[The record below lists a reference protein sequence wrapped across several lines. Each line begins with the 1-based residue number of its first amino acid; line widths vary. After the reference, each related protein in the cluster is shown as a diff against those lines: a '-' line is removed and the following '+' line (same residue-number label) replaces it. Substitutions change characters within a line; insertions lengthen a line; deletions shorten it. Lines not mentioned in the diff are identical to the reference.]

1 MTLNSAMALILR
13 YFIEF
18 VYDVVVKK
26 FTFAISSP
34 DKINFLLGPGIN
46 VYKFTRAR
54 STFLYDTEV
63 IWRKEKVI
71 RL

>member
-1 MTLNSAMALILR
+1 MTLNVAIALILR
-13 YFIEF
+13 YFTEF
-18 VYDVVVKK
+18 VYDVVAKK
-26 FTFAISSP
+26 FTIS
-34 DKINFLLGPGIN
+34 FLSGLGIN

-54 STFLYDTEV
+54 STFLYDIEL